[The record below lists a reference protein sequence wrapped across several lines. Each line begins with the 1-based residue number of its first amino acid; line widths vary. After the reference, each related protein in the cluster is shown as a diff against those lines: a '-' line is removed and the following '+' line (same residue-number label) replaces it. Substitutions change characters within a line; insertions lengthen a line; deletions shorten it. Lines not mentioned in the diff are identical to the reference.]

1 MRQPMSKTPSPEAVQ
16 AVMDRALE
24 DGVEIPDGVFLEPQP
39 KRETLSE
46 LYCRRLLA
54 HKLPISSWGADQ
66 ENIFVAWRR
75 MEERPGTGL
84 IVGGKFGR
92 GKTALVHAM
101 LDYPRSNGVLCV
113 HTSSPAEVAWLDTDE
128 CKEEHL
134 FIDDIGTDGA
144 KRDYGTVRDYVGEY
158 LRWWMDKKL
167 WRGWTKRLFLT
178 TNLSL
183 AELNERYGTRL
194 VSRIME
200 CCVPLKLT
208 GPNRRTIQGG
218 AAAWKGF

>member
-1 MRQPMSKTPSPEAVQ
+1 MQPPMSTIPSPEAV
-16 AVMDRALE
+16 ALRERALE
-24 DGVEIPDGVFLEPQP
+24 DGFDMPDEVFRGQP
-39 KRETLSE
+39 PKHETLSE

-54 HKLPISSWGADQ
+54 HKLPISSWGEDQ
-66 ENIFVAWRR
+66 DRIFEAWRK
-75 MEERPGTGL
+75 MEECPGTGL

-101 LDYPRSNGVLCV
+101 LDYPRCNGVLCV
-113 HTSSPAEVAWLDTDE
+113 HSSSPAEVSWLDTDE

-134 FIDDIGTDGA
+134 FIDDIGTDGT

-158 LRWWMDKKL
+158 LRWWMDKKS

-218 AAAWKGF
+218 TDAWKGF